1 MNILITGGT
10 GFLGSYLARE
20 LASNNA
26 IRIVSRGEMKGY
38 LTSED
43 LERFKFTECDIRN
56 KRALSDA
63 LSPDI
68 DLVIH
73 CAGKI
78 SIQNSGRCPGDIIET
93 NVNSTIHLIEAMID
107 KGIQRLLFC
116 SSMTVY
122 GLENVSPVKEDGVLK
137 PIHFYGLSKKWAEEA
152 IMRYT
157 QKGLIK
163 ALIIRYPGL
172 YGYPR
177 GSGYIF
183 NISKKLL
190 RKEPI
195 DINTQGLKFWETL
208 NIKDAVE
215 ITKKILDIWQGE
227 EACDVINCS
236 YGRETDFVGT
246 AFLLKEILNSRS
258 VIKAREPLDYVKFYI
273 DNTKLKSLI
282 EFNYNFEEGL
292 RIFLNEHKEWIQK

>member
-10 GFLGSYLARE
+10 GFLGSCLARE

-26 IRIVSRGEMKGY
+26 ISIVSRGEMKGY
-38 LTSED
+38 LTSEE
-43 LERFKFTECDIRN
+43 LGRFKLIECDIRN
-56 KRALSDA
+56 KRVLSDA

-78 SIQNSGRCPGDIIET
+78 SIQNSGRYSGDIIEM
-93 NVNSTIHLIEAMID
+93 NVNSTIYLIEAMID

-122 GLENVSPVKEDGVLK
+122 GLENVIPVGEDDMLN

-152 IMRYT
+152 IMRYA

-177 GSGYIF
+177 KSGYIF
-183 NISKKLL
+183 NASKKLL
-190 RKEPI
+190 RNECL

-215 ITKKILDIWQGE
+215 ITKKILDVWQGE
-227 EACDVINCS
+227 EAYDVINCS
-236 YGRETDFVGT
+236 YGKETDFVGT
-246 AFLLKEILNSRS
+246 AFLLKEILNSQSLIR
-258 VIKAREPLDYVKFYI
+258 VRKPLDYVKFYI

-282 EFNYNFEEGL
+282 DFNYNFEEGL
-292 RIFLNEHKEWIQK
+292 RIFLNEHKKWIQK